1 MEAGPEVKL
10 EDVGKGKSS
19 RKGLAGGAENLR
31 FGQLTIGFQ
40 PLSPV
45 TEKDSRSN

>member
-1 MEAGPEVKL
+1 MEAGPEVK
-10 EDVGKGKSS
+10 S
-19 RKGLAGGAENLR
+19 RGCGQREILKEGGAENPR